1 MSERSVDRA
10 TNDAV
15 PAAVAGLAV
24 VHPGLAVAATAVA
37 PSVAELVKAGLAR
50 FRARR
55 DDRLERLLVWAAEFA
70 GVDPTELV
78 QRCEANPSTEQ
89 LLLRTLR
96 ATSETAL
103 REKVLVFALALAH
116 GSQPE
121 AEPDEVERET
131 AFVRALE
138 DLDEAHLLLLRR
150 FTKTANELGLGD
162 GSADFDKVP
171 DVVGPG
177 QIEVGWSNVNN
188 LPALLAT
195 LQGNGLIEGHVGSG
209 GMSFYNGGVNTLK
222 WRVTAFGRDVLARLA
237 EIREILANGIT
248 GG

>member
-1 MSERSVDRA
+1 MTERSIDRA
-10 TNDAV
+10 TDAAV
-15 PAAVAGLAV
+15 PAVAGLAV
-24 VHPGLAVAATAVA
+24 VHPALAVAATAVA
-37 PSVAELVKAGLAR
+37 PSVAEFVKAALGR
-50 FRARR
+50 IRTRR

-78 QRCEANPSTEQ
+78 QRCEANPDTEQ

-116 GSQPE
+116 GSRPE

-131 AFVRALE
+131 AFVRTLE
-138 DLDEAHLLLLRR
+138 DLDEAHLGLLRR

-162 GSADFDKVP
+162 GSTDFDRIP

-177 QIEVGWSNVNN
+177 QLEVGWSNVNN

-195 LQGNGLIEGHVGSG
+195 LQRNGLIDGHAGSG

-222 WRVTAFGRDVLARLA
+222 WRLTAFGRDVLARLA
-237 EIREILANGIT
+237 EIGAILASGIT